1 MLKFI
6 FALDRRL
13 HINRIYMV
21 AIGKKYIDNL
31 LGTQLAF
38 NNDELIFKELINLF
52 NIRKH
57 NTFEMEIAFA
67 EF

>member
-1 MLKFI
+1 
-6 FALDRRL
+6 
-13 HINRIYMV
+13 MV